1 MNEQITVAARPRDER
16 GKNAAR
22 RLRRNGQ
29 IPAVLYGGGD
39 PTLAISLDPVEIR
52 QILHSP
58 SGHNT
63 LFTLAVE
70 GGASCRAMLR
80 DWTRDPL
87 KENLLHV
94 DLIRIGAK
102 TRLKVKVPIHTKG
115 DPKGVKLEGGIF
127 SFILREVEVECLP
140 EDIPEEIQVDIRE
153 LMVGDGVR
161 VGDLL
166 LGEKVKLETD
176 PRRIVLH
183 VVAPRVEE
191 EKLAEEEVAADATA
205 EEPELIRKQKAAEEG
220 EGEGDSEGGGSEKKA

>member
-1 MNEQITVAARPRDER
+1 MSEQITVAARPRDER

-22 RLRRNGQ
+22 RLRRDGK

-39 PTLAISLDPVEIR
+39 PTVAISLDPVEIR
-52 QILHSP
+52 NILHSP
-58 SGHNT
+58 GGHNT

-80 DWTRDPL
+80 DWVRHPL

-115 DPKGVKLEGGIF
+115 DPKGVKLEGGVF

-140 EDIPEEIQVDIRE
+140 EDIPEEIQVDISE

-161 VGDLL
+161 AGDLP

-176 PRRIVLH
+176 PSRPVLH

-191 EKLAEEEVAADATA
+191 EKPAEEEAAAAAEEA
-205 EEPELIRKQKAAEEG
+205 EEPELIRKQKGEEG

>member
-22 RLRRNGQ
+22 RLRRDGQ
-29 IPAVLYGGGD
+29 IPAVIYGGGD
-39 PTLAISLDPVEIR
+39 PTVAISLDPVEIR
-52 QILHSP
+52 KILHSH

-80 DWTRDPL
+80 DWTRDPV

-102 TRLKVKVPIHTKG
+102 TRLKVKVPIHPKG

-140 EDIPEEIQVDIRE
+140 EDIPEEFQVDISD
-153 LMVGDGVR
+153 LMVGDGVHAR
-161 VGDLL
+161 DLPLGDN
-166 LGEKVKLETD
+166 VKLETD
-176 PRRIVLH
+176 PGRILFH

-191 EKLAEEEVAADATA
+191 EKPAEEEAAADAAA
-205 EEPELIRKQKAAEEG
+205 EEPELIRKQKADGEG
-220 EGEGDSEGGGSEKKA
+220 EGESEGGGSEKKA

>member
-1 MNEQITVAARPRDER
+1 
-16 GKNAAR
+16 
-22 RLRRNGQ
+22 
-29 IPAVLYGGGD
+29 
-39 PTLAISLDPVEIR
+39 
-52 QILHSP
+52 
-58 SGHNT
+58 
-63 LFTLAVE
+63 
-70 GGASCRAMLR
+70 MLR

-220 EGEGDSEGGGSEKKA
+220 EGEGIVKEAARRRRPEAVPAPPERKRNSDISLEADRRPRQSRPRIRFDAPQFGLPGGRVFGPNRGARRLRAARGGR

>member
-39 PTLAISLDPVEIR
+39 PTVAISLDPVEIR
-52 QILHSP
+52 KILHSP

-63 LFTLAVE
+63 LLTLAVE
-70 GGASCRAMLR
+70 GSASCRAMLR
-80 DWTRDPL
+80 AWTRDPL

-102 TRLKVKVPIHTKG
+102 TRLKVKVPIHTQG

-161 VGDLL
+161 VRDLP

-191 EKLAEEEVAADATA
+191 EKPVEEEAAADATA

-220 EGEGDSEGGGSEKKA
+220 EGEGDSEGGGSEKKG